1 MKRPHHRLLALA
13 CGVAA
18 AVVAVPGVAYAEPD
32 PMKRIES
39 IHEELEKVSEQ
50 INGLK
55 VKLKQAERAAK
66 VASDNATRQQKELDV
81 VAQEVSGLAA
91 TSYMLGGT
99 DQALVLATS
108 DQPQQFLDRTSTL
121 SFFASQNGTKVNE
134 LLAAMQSAQRAKKA
148 ADDRAGQVR
157 RLNTELTERQRKLK
171 KDYTQIRD
179 RIVRKNPKK
188 IVDIPPVPGAGKAA
202 EALRLALTQLGKPY
216 VWGADGPDSYD
227 CSGLT
232 MWAYAKV
239 GIHLPHYTGSQWN
252 AGAHIDRSELQPGD
266 LVFFYSDL
274 HHVGLYIGDGQMVHA
289 PQTGDVVKIAPI
301 DGRPFA
307 GGVRVA

>member
-13 CGVAA
+13 CGALAA
-18 AVVAVPGVAYAEPD
+18 AVAVPGAAYAEPD
-32 PMKRIES
+32 PMKRIQS

-66 VASDNATRQQKELDV
+66 VASDNASRQKKALDV
-81 VAQEVSGLAA
+81 VAREVSGLAA

-99 DQALVLATS
+99 DQALILATT
-108 DQPQQFLDRTSTL
+108 DQPQHFLDRTSTL
-121 SFFASQNGTKVNE
+121 SFFASQNGTKVSE
-134 LLAAMQSAQRAKKA
+134 LLAAMQSAQRAEKA

-157 RLNTELTERQRKLK
+157 RLNTQLTERQDKLK

-179 RIVRKNPKK
+179 RIVRKNPKS

-252 AGAHIDRSELQPGD
+252 AGAHVGLAELQPGD

-301 DGRPFA
+301 GGRPFA